1 MNFNNLQTVGD
12 VKGVCTSNSSI
23 VRTTH
28 KLEYNVHKS
37 MLDECVLLNAIM
49 AALEFC
55 DDFVYANVSA
65 NGIAAKRTSS
75 NEFN

>member
-1 MNFNNLQTVGD
+1 
-12 VKGVCTSNSSI
+12 
-23 VRTTH
+23 
-28 KLEYNVHKS
+28 

-75 NEFN
+75 NTQMNLIKH